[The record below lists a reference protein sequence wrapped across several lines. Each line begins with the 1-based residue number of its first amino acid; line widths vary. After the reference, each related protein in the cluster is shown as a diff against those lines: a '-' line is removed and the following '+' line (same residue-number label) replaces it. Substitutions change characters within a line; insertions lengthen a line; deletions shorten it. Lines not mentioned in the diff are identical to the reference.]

1 MLKCQINFKHLLKRH
16 KVETGWSECL
26 MWGQNMLSGNTKGLL
41 AQNLLLVV
49 CCGNEPDPKAEQ
61 LPLQGAGQYKEQQAP
76 LTSTCLW
83 KYERQVLNKNTPIF
97 LFLPLV
103 SGVGLHVIKKW
114 QHWSL
119 LAWSSPLRILSC
131 SGPDKCLLVYV
142 CTHGSETRHRRAMLV
157 AMHLPSSF
165 SMRKM
170 SEDPPWYFVV
180 TWDYC
185 I

>member
-1 MLKCQINFKHLLKRH
+1 MNQTPRQSSYLYGELGSTRSSKLHWLPHVCESMNCG
-16 KVETGWSECL
+16 E
-26 MWGQNMLSGNTKGLL
+26 GN
-41 AQNLLLVV
+41 
-49 CCGNEPDPKAEQ
+49 
-61 LPLQGAGQYKEQQAP
+61 GAGRRMWEAGLEQ
-76 LTSTCLW
+76 
-83 KYERQVLNKNTPIF
+83 KYPHLP
-97 LFLPLV
+97 FLPLV
-103 SGVGLHVIKKW
+103 CGVGLHVIKKW

-165 SMRKM
+165 STRKM

>member
-1 MLKCQINFKHLLKRH
+1 MLDVGPKH
-16 KVETGWSECL
+16 VEWEHEGIVSTKSVTSGVLWKWTGPQGRAVTFTGSW
-26 MWGQNMLSGNTKGLL
+26 
-41 AQNLLLVV
+41 AV
-49 CCGNEPDPKAEQ
+49 
-61 LPLQGAGQYKEQQAP
+61 QGAASSIDFHVLVKVWTVVRAMEQAEG
-76 LTSTCLW
+76 C
-83 KYERQVLNKNTPIF
+83 ERQVLNKNTPIF